1 MVEWNEI
8 NWRKLEKNV
17 YKLQKRIFQAS
28 IRGDT
33 KAIRRLR
40 SINSCSSPILAC
52 RCWFIIVRC

>member
-1 MVEWNEI
+1 MSKTLSNQMVEWNEI

-33 KAIRRLR
+33 K
-40 SINSCSSPILAC
+40 
-52 RCWFIIVRC
+52 